1 MTKKQFAKALN
12 AKPPNVG
19 RVVKAQDKFNG
30 YLDRNPDVTPIC
42 WALLDALSLVEC
54 IANDEVEGHGKLPY
68 TKLSGDQKIA
78 LIKEHAR
85 RMVVKAYHTGSI

>member
-1 MTKKQFAKALN
+1 MTKKQYQKAMSTAPKGRSGIAYDKLN
-12 AKPPNVG
+12 DFL
-19 RVVKAQDKFNG
+19 DK
-30 YLDRNPDVTPIC
+30 NPDVTPIY
-42 WALLDALSLVEC
+42 WALMDALSLVEC

-85 RMVVKAYHTGSI
+85 RMVVKAYRTGSI